1 MVFLFLSIQSGVTSV
16 PIHTVFKKEEFQYII
31 NNTKVKMMFVS
42 ESQLEKV
49 LEISDKCPTLKYI
62 VVMNP
67 NWKEINKNVLLEKY
81 KSSQNINL
89 LSLNQL
95 MKEELVDLVP
105 MKLNDVQTRKK
116 FKLIYLNFFFFFM
129 FENLI

>member
-116 FKLIYLNFFFFFM
+116 FKLIYLNFFFFYV
-129 FENLI
+129 